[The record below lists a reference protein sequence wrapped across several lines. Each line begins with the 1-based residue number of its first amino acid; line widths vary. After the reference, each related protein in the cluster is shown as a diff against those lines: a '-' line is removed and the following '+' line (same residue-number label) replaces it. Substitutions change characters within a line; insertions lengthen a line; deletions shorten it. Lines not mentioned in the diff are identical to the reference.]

1 MYFYSQIICE
11 ETMFKRKISQ
21 DLIEWKNSSNRKPL
35 VLRGARQVGKTTVI
49 HQFSNSFEQYIYLNL
64 ERNEDKAVFMN
75 KQSINEMVDAIFFL
89 KNKSRQIQDTLIF
102 IDEIQ
107 EATEAL
113 AALRYFYEDFPRL
126 YVIAA
131 GSLLEMAFDNQIS
144 YPVGRLEYK
153 VLRPFSFEEFLLASG
168 ETMALE
174 QYNTIPVASFAH
186 EKMLRLFHLYTLI
199 GGMPEIVK
207 QYIEH
212 RDLSALKSVYESL
225 LLSYM
230 DDVEKYARNATQT
243 QIMRHAI
250 RSCFSEAG
258 SRIKFH
264 GFGGSSYASREM
276 GEALRT
282 IEKTKL
288 IYLIYPTT
296 QTALPYQPDIKK
308 SPRLQLLDTG
318 LVNYFAGV
326 QKEVFNSN
334 DLTDVYQGKISE
346 HIVGQEILANNTNL
360 LHTLLFWVR
369 HKLDAS
375 AEVDYLYVKDGI
387 AFPVEVKSGKTGK
400 LKSLLQFMETSK
412 VNLAIRLYAGKF
424 QADQLKTPEGK
435 PFTLLNLPYY
445 LAGNMDKYIEK
456 YG

>member
-1 MYFYSQIICE
+1 
-11 ETMFKRKISQ
+11 MFERSISH
-21 DLIEWKNSSNRKPL
+21 DLMEWKNSSNRKPL
-35 VLRGARQVGKTTVI
+35 VLRGARQVGKTTII
-49 HQFSNSFEQYIYLNL
+49 HHFSKSFEQYIYLNL
-64 ERNEDKAVFMN
+64 ERNEDKFVFTN

-107 EATEAL
+107 EVPEAL
-113 AALRYFYEDFPRL
+113 AALRYFYEDYPQL

-153 VLRPFSFEEFLLASG
+153 VLHPFSFEEFLLASG

-174 QYNTIPVASFAH
+174 QYNTIPIASFAH
-186 EKMLRLFHLYTLI
+186 EKMLQLFHLYTLI
-199 GGMPEIVK
+199 GGMPEVIK

-212 RDLSALKSVYESL
+212 RDLNALKSVYESL
-225 LLSYM
+225 LLSYI
-230 DDVEKYARNATQT
+230 DDVEKYARNTTQT
-243 QIMRHAI
+243 QIIRHAI

-264 GFGGSSYASREM
+264 GFGASSYASREM

-282 IEKTKL
+282 LEKTKL

-308 SPRLQLLDTG
+308 SPRLHLLDTG

-326 QKEVFNSN
+326 QKEVFSSH
-334 DLTDVYQGKISE
+334 DLTDVYQGRISE

-369 HKLDAS
+369 DKVDAS

-387 AFPVEVKSGKTGK
+387 AIPVEVKSGKVGK
-400 LKSLLQFMETSK
+400 LKSLFQFMETSN
-412 VNLAIRLYAGKF
+412 VNIAIRLYAGKF
-424 QADQLKTPEGK
+424 QTDQLRTTSGK
-435 PFTLLNLPYY
+435 PFILLNLPYY
-445 LAGNMDKYIEK
+445 LAGNLDKYIEK
-456 YG
+456 YKYSHIY